1 MHIYPFITEPVFKQ
15 YIWGGNALKTKFG
28 KNIPDDFASES
39 WEVSC
44 HVDGP
49 SKIKNGKYAG
59 KLLWDVLKED
69 KKAFLGNSLSDT
81 DDFPLLLKLLDANDN
96 LSVQVHPDDKLAL
109 ELEGVPYGKTEMWY
123 IIDAKPD
130 AKLVYGLKEGSTPDI
145 IRSAIENGTLEEH
158 LNYVSVRKGDSFF
171 IPAGTVHAVG
181 KGLLIAE
188 IQQSSNTT
196 YRMYDYNRRDKD
208 GNLRELHIEKA
219 IKASEFNAP
228 NKLKELKKEIIG
240 DVVINTLSSCE
251 FFTVKKY
258 EIANSIK
265 VDFSKD
271 RFEMLICTEGEFDII
286 YDNESIHIKAG
297 DSVFIPAIL
306 GSYEI
311 RGQGDIL
318 RSFTGGE

>member
-1 MHIYPFITEPVFKQ
+1 MNIYPFITDPVFKQ
-15 YIWGGNALKTKFG
+15 YIWGGSALKDKFG
-28 KNIPDDFASES
+28 KDIPDGFASES

-44 HVDGP
+44 HADGP
-49 SKIKNGKYAG
+49 SRIRNGEYAG
-59 KLLWDVLKED
+59 KLLWDVLKNN
-69 KKAFLGNSLSDT
+69 KKAYLGEIFSDT
-81 DDFPLLLKLLDANDN
+81 EDFPLLLKLLDANDN

-130 AKLVYGLKEGSTPDI
+130 AKLVYGLKEGSTPEVI
-145 IRSAIENGTLEEH
+145 KAAIENGTLEEH
-158 LNYVSVRKGDSFF
+158 LNYVNVKKGDSFF

-208 GNLRELHIEKA
+208 GNLRELHVEKA
-219 IKASEFNAP
+219 IKASKFNMANVIGK
-228 NKLKELKKEIIG
+228 NKTVALG
-240 DVVINTLSSCE
+240 NTVVTTLTECE

-258 EIANSIK
+258 EIKDLAKIEINA
-265 VDFSKD
+265 D
-271 RFEMLICTEGEFDII
+271 RFEMLICTEGEFDVL
-286 YDNESIHIKAG
+286 YNGGSLHIKAG

-306 GSYEI
+306 EGYEL
-311 RGQGDIL
+311 RGKGDIL

>member
-1 MHIYPFITEPVFKQ
+1 MHTYPFITEPVFKQ
-15 YIWGGNALKTKFG
+15 YIWGGNALKTKFN

-44 HVDGP
+44 HADGP
-49 SKIKNGKYAG
+49 SKIKNGKHAG

-81 DDFPLLLKLLDANDN
+81 NDFPLLLKLLDANDN

-145 IRSAIENGTLEEH
+145 IKSA
-158 LNYVSVRKGDSFF
+158 
-171 IPAGTVHAVG
+171 
-181 KGLLIAE
+181 
-188 IQQSSNTT
+188 
-196 YRMYDYNRRDKD
+196 RMYDYNRRDKD

-219 IKASEFNAP
+219 IKASDFNAP
-228 NKLKELKKEIIG
+228 SKLTELKKDTIG
-240 DVVINTLSSCE
+240 DTVITTLSSCE

-258 EIANSIK
+258 EIATSVKI
-265 VDFSKD
+265 DFSKD

-286 YDNESIHIKAG
+286 YNNESIHIKAG

-311 RGQGDIL
+311 CGQGDIL